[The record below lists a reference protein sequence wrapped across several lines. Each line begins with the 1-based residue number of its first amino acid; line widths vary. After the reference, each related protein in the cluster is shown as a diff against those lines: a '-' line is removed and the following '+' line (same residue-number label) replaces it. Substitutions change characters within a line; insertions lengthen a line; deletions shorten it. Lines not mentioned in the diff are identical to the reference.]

1 MRTVAIL
8 WVVATA
14 SCGAS
19 GQATVTATTNVEV
32 GGTTTGA
39 RACQTAYV
47 DYEARWRLARTEE
60 LEEFVAGDPAVLE
73 EILYY
78 ELGSLPSRVELTKL
92 REIYAV
98 VDAFLWNAPWPR
110 ALAAAETAIEQC
122 GEQTPRPA

>member
-8 WVVATA
+8 SIVATA

-19 GQATVTATTNVEV
+19 VPATVTPTANVRIEPP
-32 GGTTTGA
+32 TA
-39 RACQTAYV
+39 APACRTAYV

-60 LEEFVAGDPAVLE
+60 LEEFAAGDSDVLE

-78 ELGSLPSRVELTKL
+78 ELASLPSRVELTKL

-98 VDAFLWNAPWPR
+98 VDAFLWNAPWPQ
-110 ALAAAETAIEQC
+110 ALTAAESAIELC
-122 GEQTPRPA
+122 GEQTARPA